1 MATTEILR
9 TVIHSTQLA
18 SVIDLPVGLQN
29 QDVEIIVLP
38 LIKSPQPNMLQEF
51 KPETDLKKLKGC
63 LKKYANL
70 KLRELEDGVWERAA
84 AEKYLEN
91 KHEYPGH

>member
-38 LIKSPQPNMLQEF
+38 LIKSPQPNML
-51 KPETDLKKLKGC
+51 
-63 LKKYANL
+63 
-70 KLRELEDGVWERAA
+70 
-84 AEKYLEN
+84 
-91 KHEYPGH
+91 